1 MMPAIVFAIAAAV
14 YLGGA
19 KEPVIYFFNHSFETL
34 ESCEAVRA
42 VVIEDLL
49 QQIGSDGFVMES
61 ACVSRKE
68 QGI

>member
-14 YLGGA
+14 YLGDV
-19 KEPVIYFFNHSFETL
+19 KEPVIYFFNHSFKTIEA
-34 ESCEAVRA
+34 CEASRK

-49 QQIGSDGFVMES
+49 QQLGSDGFVMES